1 MVNYSRVAVR
11 LTGLFAGRQMD
22 AGPISGRLLL
32 RAGALAC
39 ALALPAAQAHE
50 VAVSG
55 GKLAGRAMPDGSAIF
70 HGIPYAAAPT
80 GALRWKPPVAPTPW
94 QGVRDATSL
103 APTCVQDDTGWNKSS
118 LENVSEDCLTL
129 AVRTPDPSGKARL
142 PVFVNIHGGANAYG
156 GNGELDENVLHR
168 EGVVMVNI
176 QYRLGVFG
184 FLGLDALRKES
195 PHKASGNYA
204 LLDQI
209 AALKWIKANIARFG
223 GDPNNITIGGNSA
236 GALDSLFLSISP
248 LAKGLFQKAIIQS
261 AAPGKPRTALENE
274 AFGNTLLDR
283 LKLPR
288 GAKGLDQLRALP
300 AASVIAAAKNF
311 PVSEG
316 VDPSFW
322 AEQQT
327 LDGYV
332 MRDAYADAYAK
343 GAGRGISIII
353 GSNTQELGSWYKP
366 EQIPAMLAGVFG
378 SKAAAA
384 MPLYGYRDGQ
394 APADDPL
401 LGSVQTQVVTDAWFR
416 CPVNWLSGQMLKVT
430 PKVWRYEFGL
440 GAPGSNKPPEHTS
453 EMDYIFKAMPAAATP
468 KEWPALQRY
477 WANFMRNGNPNGPGL
492 PHWPQAGKE
501 AAYLWIDGSG
511 TRAAKGL
518 RSAVCDLMNK
528 DNEGPQSP
536 SMP

>member
-1 MVNYSRVAVR
+1 MASDSRVSVR
-11 LTGLFAGRQMD
+11 FTGLA
-22 AGPISGRLLL
+22 A
-32 RAGALAC
+32 AALAC
-39 ALALPAAQAHE
+39 VLALPPAHGHE

-55 GKLAGRAMPDGSAIF
+55 GKLAGLAMADGSAIF
-70 HGIPYAAAPT
+70 YGIPYAAAPT
-80 GALRWKPPVAPTPW
+80 GALRWKPPVARAPW
-94 QGVRDATSL
+94 QGVRDATKL
-103 APTCVQDDTGWNKSS
+103 AAACAQEDAGWNKGL
-118 LENVSEDCLTL
+118 LERASEDCLTL
-129 AVRTPDPSGKARL
+129 SLRTPDPSGKARL
-142 PVFVNIHGGANAYG
+142 PVYVYIHGGSNAHGDG
-156 GNGELDENVLHR
+156 GWLAGNTVHR
-168 EGVVMVNI
+168 EGVVMVTL

-184 FLGLDALRKES
+184 FLGLDALRQES
-195 PHKASGNYA
+195 PHKASGNYG

-223 GDPNNITIGGNSA
+223 GDSSNITIGGNSA
-236 GALDSLFLSISP
+236 GATDALFLSISP

-261 AAPGKPRTALENE
+261 SAPGKPRTALDNE
-274 AFGNTLLDR
+274 ALGNTLLDR

-288 GAKGLDQLRALP
+288 GAKGLAQLRALP

-322 AEQQT
+322 WEQQT

-353 GSNTQELGSWYKP
+353 GSNTQEMGSDRKP
-366 EQIPAMLAGVFG
+366 EQIPAMLAGAFG
-378 SKAAAA
+378 PKAAAA
-384 MPLYGYRDGQ
+384 MPLYGLRDGK

-401 LGSVQTQVVTDAWFR
+401 LGNVQSQVLTDVWFR
-416 CPVNWLSGQMLKVT
+416 CPVNWLSSQMLKVT

-440 GAPGSNKPPEHTS
+440 GGPGSNKPPEHGS
-453 EMDYIFKAMPAAATP
+453 ETDYVFKTAPADATP
-468 KEWPALQRY
+468 KEWPPLQRY
-477 WANFMRNGNPNGPGL
+477 WANFIRNGDPNRGGL

-528 DNEGPQSP
+528 DNDGPQSP
-536 SMP
+536 VMPM